1 MNKIIIKVPTGVRFI
16 SDVPEIKTTYDN
28 DLPPNAVIDKQV
40 TGVGGSHIALCNEE
54 PYIVAVH
61 LIRMI
66 ENKVE
71 QKDKYGHVFP
81 VTGSTT
87 SEQIEEYLNIGGNL

>member
-1 MNKIIIKVPTGVRFI
+1 MNKITIKVPTGVRFI
-16 SDVPEIKTTYDN
+16 SDVPEIKTTYNN

-61 LIRMI
+61 LIRMMYQV
-66 ENKVE
+66 KSPPLT
-71 QKDKYGHVFP
+71 DCSD
-81 VTGSTT
+81 TMTT
-87 SEQIEEYLNIGGNL
+87 